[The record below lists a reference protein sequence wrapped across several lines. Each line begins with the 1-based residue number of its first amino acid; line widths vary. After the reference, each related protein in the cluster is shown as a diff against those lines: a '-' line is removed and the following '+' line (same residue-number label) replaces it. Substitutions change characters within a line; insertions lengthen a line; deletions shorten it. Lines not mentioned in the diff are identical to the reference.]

1 MSSFIFWF
9 CTLRISSYL
18 TLLFIFVFFA
28 YSYLGQVKFCSYI
41 FLRIYLEVVKEK
53 KKKSQRAFF
62 LCNVMV
68 PRRKA
73 GQQEE
78 RLTFFRDKGQSI
90 LAVMRAIAID
100 YQADMFVVDST

>member
-1 MSSFIFWF
+1 
-9 CTLRISSYL
+9 
-18 TLLFIFVFFA
+18 
-28 YSYLGQVKFCSYI
+28 
-41 FLRIYLEVVKEK
+41 
-53 KKKSQRAFF
+53 
-62 LCNVMV
+62 MV